1 MKHADILYQET
12 EFPTKWFYNR
22 PAGVKIPPK
31 DDSFRWVWELC
42 RCCGARMVY
51 SEDDFNNMKK
61 YGNDSSWCWAT
72 TPRSYDT
79 IQHTP
84 NLGICVM
91 LNPDQTKIQ
100 PVSGTQV
107 DFIQLGEDV
116 LAVRLKP
123 TTAKS
128 PV

>member
-31 DDSFRWVWELC
+31 DDEYIWVWELC

-61 YGNDSSWCWAT
+61 YGSCPWAYDHIPT
-72 TPRSYDT
+72 TY
-79 IQHTP
+79 